1 MADTFTTESIRNTL
15 FDLFG
20 KFKHGDVQISESSH
34 ITADLGIDSLS
45 VMEIVAE
52 LEDTYDLTFP
62 DEDLP
67 SVRTV
72 GDVIGVIERG
82 LKACGRLSS

>member
-1 MADTFTTESIRNTL
+1 MAGSFSKEDIKKNL
-15 FDLFG
+15 FELFS
-20 KFKHGDVQISESSH
+20 KFKHGDVAVSETSH

-52 LEDTYDLTFP
+52 LEDVYDLTFA

-67 SVRTV
+67 TVRTV
-72 GDVIGVIERG
+72 GDVQKLIEHH
-82 LKACGRLSS
+82 LKDLGRLA